1 MVVVVVMVMMMVIT
15 MNDYY
20 GVLVMV
26 KVVEMVMLW

>member
-1 MVVVVVMVMMMVIT
+1 MVVVVMVMMMVIT